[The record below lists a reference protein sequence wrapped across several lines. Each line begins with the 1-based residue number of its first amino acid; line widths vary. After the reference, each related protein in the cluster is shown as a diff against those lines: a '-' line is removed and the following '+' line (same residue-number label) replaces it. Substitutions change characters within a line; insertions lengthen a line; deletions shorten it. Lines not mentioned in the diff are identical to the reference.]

1 MIARSNGLSLTWLEK
16 TIRVVTTSWL
26 RRDRAAIAALIF
38 LVALIGTAVLAPALA
53 PYDPLDTDFEHIRQ
67 PPSLQHW
74 FGTDKQGR
82 DIFSRLI
89 YGARISLAVG
99 FFSQIPVL
107 LIGVAAGWA
116 AGYYGGRLDA
126 AIMRAADVFYALPAL
141 LMLITLM
148 AVLGRGFGPL
158 LLALTITSWAGLAR
172 LVRGQILQLRQAEFI
187 TAARCLGA
195 PDSHILWRHLLPN
208 LSGVLLVAISLGV
221 PAAILAEAGLSFL
234 GLGLLPPAPSWG
246 LMLSDGFTTL
256 RSAPHIALFPGLAIA
271 LTMLALFVLGDSLRD
286 AADPRLDL

>member
-1 MIARSNGLSLTWLEK
+1 MVRS
-16 TIRVVTTSWL
+16 IHWL
-26 RRDRAAIAALIF
+26 RRDKAASAALLF
-38 LVALIGTAVLAPALA
+38 LAALMVIALLSPTLA

-67 PPSLQHW
+67 PPGAQHW
-74 FGTDKQGR
+74 LGTDKQGR
-82 DIFSRLI
+82 DILSRLI

-99 FFSQIPVL
+99 FLSQIPVL
-107 LIGVAAGWA
+107 LIGVAAGCA
-116 AGYYGGRLDA
+116 AGFYGGRFDA
-126 AIMRAADVFYALPAL
+126 VIMRTADVFYAFPTL
-141 LMLITLM
+141 LFLITLM

-158 LLALTITSWAGLAR
+158 LLALTITAWASLAR
-172 LVRGQILQLRQAEFI
+172 LVRGQVLQLRQAEFVI
-187 TAARCLGA
+187 AAHCLGA
-195 PDSHILWRHLLPN
+195 SDLHIARRHLLPN
-208 LSGVLLVAISLGV
+208 LTGVLLIAVSLGI

-286 AADPRLDL
+286 AADPHGR